1 MFQKVENSG
10 VISLTSMAEIAAV
23 KVSSDFFNNYIVL
36 QINSRK
42 KNPAEAGF
50 SKLLLTK

>member
-10 VISLTSMAEIAAV
+10 VISLPSMAEIAAV
-23 KVSSDFFNNYIVL
+23 KVSRRFFNDAGV
-36 QINSRK
+36 SHMDSCK

-50 SKLLLTK
+50 SKLFLSK